1 VIRTGRQITGD
12 VSLTCDVVIV
22 GSGAGGGPLAGEL
35 AMAGIDVVVLEKGAF
50 TTARDFTQDW
60 GTTFGK
66 IEGRRGLSTSRDNG
80 INLSFAETLGGTTVH
95 YWANSFRTPADR
107 IERWNREFGLGFDP
121 AQLAPLFQRLEN
133 NLSVHRTHDY
143 LANATNRLMRLG
155 ARAMR
160 ERSGDERYRGVNA
173 PQATKGCIGCGFREV
188 GCAYNHKQSQLI
200 SYLPIASRSG
210 AKLFADCD
218 VRELVVE
225 AGRAVGVRGA
235 VRSPRDTGAA
245 GPKVE
250 VRARQAVVVAG
261 NALTTPEL
269 LLRNGLS
276 NPNIGRFLTVAPS
289 AGVWARYPE
298 ELNFRKGSGEA
309 WSLDGF
315 MPVRRDTRGN
325 YVDGGWY
332 ANPDNRDPATT
343 APLIGFAG
351 DELRER
357 LVEFPRLAASF
368 SQVDD
373 EPHAENV
380 VSLDANGDWQ
390 VDYQLRG
397 EDGLKALDS
406 LRKVSRV
413 FFAAGFERL
422 YVPWRRTI
430 ERGATAAASEANIDR
445 AIDAIT
451 SRPSDLAISGAH
463 LLSTA
468 RWGASA
474 SSSVCGPDGQ
484 AHELPGLYVAGGA
497 AVPTG
502 AGTDPSFTIMS
513 FSLVLARGLLQQRG
527 RDLVEL
533 RWKRSRMNH
542 TSIVGGPPGALGYDG
557 EQRRLAAGE
566 EL

>member
-1 VIRTGRQITGD
+1 VIRTGRQIRSD
-12 VSLTCDVVIV
+12 ISLTCDVVIV

-35 AMAGIDVVVLEKGAF
+35 AMAGLDVVVLEKGAF
-50 TTARDFTQDW
+50 VTARDFTQDW
-60 GTTFGK
+60 GTMFPK
-66 IEGRRGLSTSRDNG
+66 IEGRRGFGTTRDNG
-80 INLSFAETLGGTTVH
+80 VNLSYAETLGGTTVH

-107 IERWNREFGLGFDP
+107 IERWNREFGLGLEP
-121 AQLAPLFQRLEN
+121 AKLAPLFQRLEN

-155 ARAMR
+155 THAMR
-160 ERSGDERYRGVNA
+160 QRSGDPRYRGANA
-173 PQATKGCIGCGFREV
+173 PQATKSCIGCGFREV

-210 AKLFADCD
+210 AKIFADCD
-218 VRELVVE
+218 VRELIV
-225 AGRAVGVRGA
+225 AGGRAVGVRGV

-245 GPKVE
+245 GPKVS

-269 LLRNGLS
+269 LLRGGLR
-276 NPNIGRFLTVAPS
+276 NPNIGRYLTIAPS
-289 AGVWARYPE
+289 AYVWGRFPE
-298 ELNFRKGSGEA
+298 ALNFRKGSGEA
-309 WSLDGF
+309 WNLDGF
-315 MPVRRDTRGN
+315 VSVRRDARGN
-325 YVDGGWY
+325 YLDGGWY
-332 ANPDNRDPATT
+332 ANPDNRDPSTT
-343 APLIGFAG
+343 APLLGFAG

-357 LVEFPRLAASF
+357 LLEFPRLAAAS
-368 SQVDD
+368 SQIDD
-373 EPHAENV
+373 EPHPENI
-380 VSLDANGDWQ
+380 VSLDSGGDWQ

-397 EDGLKALDS
+397 EDGRKALDS

-430 ERGATAAASEANIDR
+430 ERGATHAQSEANIDR

-451 SRPSDLAISGAH
+451 SRPSDVSLAGAH
-463 LLSTA
+463 LASTA

-474 SSSVCGPDGQ
+474 SNSVCGPDGQ
-484 AHELPGLYVAGGA
+484 AHELSGLYVAGGA

-502 AGTDPSFTIMS
+502 IGTDPSITIMC
-513 FSLVLARGLLQQRG
+513 FSLVLARELLKQRG
-527 RDLVEL
+527 TDLVKL
-533 RWKRSRMNH
+533 RWKRSRKNH
-542 TSIVGGPPGALGYDG
+542 TSIVGGPKGALGYDG
-557 EQRRLAAGE
+557 EQRRVAAGT

>member
-1 VIRTGRQITGD
+1 MILTGSQIKGD
-12 VSLTCDVVIV
+12 IALTCDVVIV

-35 AMAGIDVVVLEKGAF
+35 AMAGLDVVVLEKGAF

-60 GTTFGK
+60 GTMFGK
-66 IEGRRGLSTSRDNG
+66 IEARRGLGTSRDNG
-80 INLSFAETLGGTTVH
+80 VNLSFAETVGGTTVH

-121 AQLAPLFQRLEN
+121 ERLAPLFQRLEN
-133 NLSVHRTHDY
+133 NLSVHRLHDY

-155 ARAMR
+155 THAMR
-160 ERSGDERYRGVNA
+160 ERSRDQRYRGVNA
-173 PQATKGCIGCGFREV
+173 PQATKSCIGCGFREV

-210 AKLFADCD
+210 AKIFADCD
-218 VRELVVE
+218 VRELLV
-225 AGRAVGVRGA
+225 AGGRAVGVRGV
-235 VRSPRDTGAA
+235 VRSPRDTGAP
-245 GPKVE
+245 GPKVD
-250 VRARQAVVVAG
+250 VRARQAVVIAG
-261 NALTTPEL
+261 SAITTPEL

-276 NPNIGRFLTVAPS
+276 NPNIGRYLTIAPT
-289 AGVWARYPE
+289 AYVWGRFPE
-298 ELNFRKGSGEA
+298 AMNFRKGSGEA
-309 WSLDGF
+309 WTLDGF
-315 MPVRRDTRGN
+315 VPVRRDGAGK

-332 ANPDNRDPATT
+332 ASPDNRDPSTT
-343 APLIGFAG
+343 APLIGFSG
-351 DELRER
+351 DELRAR
-357 LVEFPRLAASF
+357 LVEFPRLAAAS
-368 SQVDD
+368 SPVDD

-380 VSLDANGDWQ
+380 VSLDSGGDWQ

-397 EDGLKALDS
+397 EDGLKTLDS
-406 LRKVSRV
+406 LRKICRV

-430 ERGATAAASEANIDR
+430 ERGASDAESEANIDR

-451 SRPSDLAISGAH
+451 ISPSDLSVQGAH

-474 SSSVCGPDGQ
+474 SNSVCGPDGQ

-502 AGTDPSFTIMS
+502 AATDPSFTIMS
-513 FSLVLARGLLQQRG
+513 FSLMLARGLLGQRG
-527 RDLVEL
+527 KDLVSL
-533 RWKRSRMNH
+533 RWKRSRKNH
-542 TSIVGGPPGALGYDG
+542 TSIVGGPRGALGYDG
-557 EQRRLAAGE
+557 EQRRVVAGT

>member
-1 VIRTGRQITGD
+1 VIRTGSQITGD
-12 VSLTCDVVIV
+12 VSLICDVVIV

-35 AMAGIDVVVLEKGAF
+35 AMAGLDVVVLEKGAF

-60 GTTFGK
+60 GTMFGK
-66 IEGRRGLSTSRDNG
+66 IEARRGLGTSRDNG
-80 INLSFAETLGGTTVH
+80 VNLSFAETLGGTTVH

-155 ARAMR
+155 THAMR
-160 ERSGDERYRGVNA
+160 ERGGDARYRGVNA
-173 PQATKGCIGCGFREV
+173 PQATKSCIGCGFREV

-200 SYLPIASRSG
+200 SYLPMASRSG
-210 AKLFADCD
+210 AKIFTDCD
-218 VRELVVE
+218 VRELIVA
-225 AGRAVGVRGA
+225 AGRAVGVRGV
-235 VRSPRDTGAA
+235 VRTPRDTGAA

-261 NALTTPEL
+261 SAVTTPEL

-276 NPNIGRFLTVAPS
+276 NPNIGRFLTIAPT
-289 AGVWARYPE
+289 AYVWGRFPE
-298 ELNFRKGSGEA
+298 ALNFRKGSGEA
-309 WSLDGF
+309 WCFDGF
-315 MPVRRDTRGN
+315 VQVRRDAGGN

-332 ANPDNRDPATT
+332 ASPDNRDPATT

-351 DELRER
+351 DELRQR
-357 LVEFPRLAASF
+357 LVEFPRLAAVS

-373 EPHAENV
+373 DPHAENV
-380 VSLDANGDWQ
+380 VSLDSNGDWQ

-406 LRKVSRV
+406 MRKISRIL
-413 FFAAGFERL
+413 FAAGFERL

-430 ERGATAAASEANIDR
+430 ERGATDAATEANIDR
-445 AIDAIT
+445 AIDT
-451 SRPSDLAISGAH
+451 FTTRPSDLSIQGAH

-468 RWGASA
+468 RWGAS
-474 SSSVCGPDGQ
+474 SSNSVCGPDGQ
-484 AHELPGLYVAGGA
+484 AHELSGLYVAGGA

-502 AGTDPSFTIMS
+502 AGTDPSITIMS
-513 FSLVLARGLLQQRG
+513 FSLVLARNLLQQRG
-527 RDLVEL
+527 KDLVKL
-533 RWKRSRMNH
+533 GWKRSRKNH
-542 TSIVGGPPGALGYDG
+542 TSIIGGPKGALGYDG
-557 EQRRLAAGE
+557 EQQRVMAGK

>member
-1 VIRTGRQITGD
+1 VIKTGRQITSD

-35 AMAGIDVVVLEKGAF
+35 AMAGLDVVVLEKGAF
-50 TTARDFTQDW
+50 TTAKDFTQDW
-60 GTTFGK
+60 GTMYGK
-66 IEGRRGLSTSRDNG
+66 IEGRRGLGTSRDNG

-95 YWANSFRTPADR
+95 YWANSYRTPADR

-121 AQLAPLFQRLEN
+121 AGLAPLFRRLEN

-155 ARAMR
+155 AHTMR
-160 ERSGDERYRGVNA
+160 ERSGDSRYRGTNA

-210 AKLFADCD
+210 AKIFADCD
-218 VRELVVE
+218 VRDLIVSN
-225 AGRAVGVRGA
+225 GRAVGVRGV
-235 VRSPRDTGAA
+235 VRTPRDGGPT

-261 NALTTPEL
+261 SALTTPEL
-269 LLRNGLS
+269 LLRSGLS
-276 NPNIGRFLTVAPS
+276 NANIGRFLTIAPT
-289 AGVWARYPE
+289 AYVWGVFPE
-298 ELNFRKGSGEA
+298 ALNFRKGSGEA
-309 WSLDGF
+309 WSFDGF
-315 MPVRRDTRGN
+315 SEVRRDAAGN

-357 LVEFPRLAASF
+357 LAEFPRLTAAF
-368 SQVDD
+368 SEVDD
-373 EPHAENV
+373 DPHAENV
-380 VSLDANGDWQ
+380 VSLDSDGNWQ

-406 LRKVSRV
+406 LRKVCRV
-413 FFAAGFERL
+413 LFAAGFERL
-422 YVPWRRTI
+422 YIPWRRTI
-430 ERGATAAASEANIDR
+430 ERGATDAATEANIDG
-445 AIDAIT
+445 AVAEIT
-451 SRPSDLAISGAH
+451 SRPSDLSLSGAH

-468 RWGASA
+468 RWGDSA
-474 SSSVCGPDGQ
+474 STSVCGPDGQ

-502 AGTDPSFTIMS
+502 AATDPSFTIMC
-513 FSLVLARGLLQQRG
+513 FSLVLARELLKPHG
-527 RDLVEL
+527 KDLVKL

-542 TSIVGGPPGALGYDG
+542 TSIVGGPSGALGYDG
-557 EQRRLAAGE
+557 EQRRIAAGKV
-566 EL
+566 L

>member
-1 VIRTGRQITGD
+1 MIRTGKQIKND

-35 AMAGIDVVVLEKGAF
+35 AMAGLDVVVLEKGAF

-60 GTTFGK
+60 ATMFGK
-66 IEGRRGLSTSRDNG
+66 IEGRRGVGTSRDNG
-80 INLSFAETLGGTTVH
+80 VNLSFAETLGGTTVH
-95 YWANSFRTPADR
+95 YWANSFATPAER
-107 IERWNREFGLGFDP
+107 IERWNREFGLGLDP
-121 AQLAPLFQRLEN
+121 AELAPLFARLEK

-155 ARAMR
+155 THAMR
-160 ERSGDERYRGVNA
+160 ERSGDARYRGTCA

-210 AKLFADCD
+210 AKIFADCD
-218 VRELVVE
+218 VRELIVTN
-225 AGRAVGVRGA
+225 GRAVGVRGV
-235 VRSPRDTGAA
+235 VRTPRDSGPA
-245 GPKVE
+245 GHKVE

-261 NALTTPEL
+261 SALTTPEL

-276 NPNIGRFLTVAPS
+276 NANIGRFLTIAPTLY
-289 AGVWARYPE
+289 VWGQFPEAR
-298 ELNFRKGSGEA
+298 NFRKGSGEA
-309 WSLDGF
+309 WSFDGF
-315 MPVRRDTRGN
+315 AATRRDAAGN

-357 LVEFPRLAASF
+357 LAEFPRLTAAF
-368 SQVDD
+368 CQIDD
-373 EPHAENV
+373 DPHASNAV
-380 VSLDANGDWQ
+380 TLDSDGNWQ
-390 VDYQLRG
+390 VDYELQG
-397 EDGLKALDS
+397 EDGLKSLDS

-413 FFAAGFERL
+413 LFAAGFERL
-422 YVPWRRTI
+422 YIPWRRTI
-430 ERGATAAASEANIDR
+430 ERGPTDAATDANIDR
-445 AIDAIT
+445 AVAEVT
-451 SRPSDLAISGAH
+451 SAPSDLSVSGAH

-468 RWGASA
+468 RWGDSA
-474 SSSVCGPDGQ
+474 ATSVCGPDGQ
-484 AHELPGLYVAGGA
+484 AHEMPGLYVAGGA

-502 AGTDPSFTIMS
+502 ASTDPSFTIMS
-513 FSLVLARGLLQQRG
+513 FSLVLARELLKPHG
-527 RDLVEL
+527 KDLVEL

-542 TSIVGGPPGALGYDG
+542 TSIVGGAKGALGYDS
-557 EQRRLAAGE
+557 EQRRLAAGK

>member
-1 VIRTGRQITGD
+1 VIRTGRQIKGD

-35 AMAGIDVVVLEKGAF
+35 AMAGLDVVVLEKGAF

-60 GTTFGK
+60 GTMFAR
-66 IEGRRGLSTSRDNG
+66 IEGRRGVGASRDNG
-80 INLSFAETLGGTTVH
+80 VNLSFAETLGGTTVH
-95 YWANSFRTPADR
+95 YWANSFRTSADR

-155 ARAMR
+155 THAMR
-160 ERSGDERYRGVNA
+160 ERSGDARYRGANA
-173 PQATKGCIGCGFREV
+173 LQATKGCIGCGFREV

-200 SYLPIASRSG
+200 SYLPIASRSA
-210 AKLFADCD
+210 AKIFADCD
-218 VRELVVE
+218 VRELIVE
-225 AGRAVGVRGA
+225 AGRAVGVRGV
-235 VRSPRDTGAA
+235 VRTPRDTGAT
-245 GPKVE
+245 GPTIE

-261 NALTTPEL
+261 SAITTPEL

-276 NPNIGRFLTVAPS
+276 NPNIGRFLTIAPS
-289 AGVWARYPE
+289 IYVWGRFPE

-315 MPVRRDTRGN
+315 VPVRRDAHGN

-351 DELRER
+351 KELRER
-357 LVEFPRLAASF
+357 LAEFPRLGAAF
-368 SQVDD
+368 CVLDD

-397 EDGLKALDS
+397 EDGLKARDA

-413 FFAAGFERL
+413 MFAAGFERL

-430 ERGATAAASEANIDR
+430 ERGATDARSEANVDR

-451 SRPSDLAISGAH
+451 SRPSDLSVSGAH

-468 RWGASA
+468 RWGADA
-474 SSSVCGPDGQ
+474 SNSVCGPDGQ

-502 AGTDPSFTIMS
+502 AGTDPSITIMG
-513 FSLVLARGLLQQRG
+513 FSLVLARHLLRQRG
-527 RDLVEL
+527 KDLVKL

-542 TSIVGGPPGALGYDG
+542 TSIVGGPKGALGYDS
-557 EQRRLAAGE
+557 EQRRLAAGS